1 MNEWEEDKKETGENG
16 ELPINGS
23 DAVREANDLRAREEA
38 EQAAEEAR
46 QREAAAA
53 EARRLAEE
61 HRQAVLAEQED
72 RKKRWEDYNRQKEA
86 AEKARRKMKRRS
98 FVSVL
103 AALIAVAALA
113 FGVTNYLSVKELK
126 TQIASLQS
134 QVTAAPGNTS
144 RSSRGN
150 QTADPGVLS
159 EKAVLETVSAKE
171 SDGISGSLTDVSDI
185 VSEVISSVVSIEVV
199 STVKVNS
206 GFYGQREYEAQGAG
220 SGVIIGGNETELWIA
235 TNYHVIEG
243 AKEITII
250 FVDEE
255 TVSAYVKGSSQE
267 NDLAVL
273 GIELSNIKE
282 ETKASIKAAVIGSS
296 DDLKLGEGVIA
307 IGNALGWGQSVT
319 TGVVSGFERNVTF
332 EDGTTM
338 NLLQISAAI
347 NPGNSGGALLNAKGE
362 LIGINNAKYSD
373 EDVEGIG
380 FAIPISSIVDI
391 MEELSLM
398 EPRIPVA
405 ADQYPYLGIT
415 FDNRTSRYAEYYG
428 IPAGAYV
435 YEVGADTPAQKAGI
449 LAYDVITELDGVKIS
464 SYDDLVNELQYHA
477 GGTEVTLK
485 VKRLEK
491 GSYQELEIRL
501 TLGFKKDYN

>member
-1 MNEWEEDKKETGENG
+1 MNEWEENKQEAETEGQ
-16 ELPINGS
+16 LPISGS
-23 DAVREANDLRAREEA
+23 DAVQEAMDSQAREDA
-38 EQAAEEAR
+38 ERAEEEQR
-46 QREAAAA
+46 QRELAAA

-72 RKKRWEDYNRQKEA
+72 RKRRWEDYNRQKEA

-113 FGVTNYLSVKELK
+113 FGVTNFLQVRDLK
-126 TQIASLQS
+126 TQMASLQS
-134 QVTAAPGNTS
+134 QVTGTGTNVNRSRNSTSNSGTLTENAAL
-144 RSSRGN
+144 
-150 QTADPGVLS
+150 A
-159 EKAVLETVSAKE
+159 TVSAKNTA
-171 SDGISGSLTDVSDI
+171 SSSLTDVSDI
-185 VSEVISSVVSIEVV
+185 VSEVISSVVSIEVK
-199 STVKVNS
+199 STVKVSN
-206 GFYGQREYEAQGAG
+206 GFYGSREYESQGAG
-220 SGVIIGGNETELWIA
+220 SGVIIGGNESELWIA
-235 TNYHVIEG
+235 TNYHVIDG
-243 AKEITII
+243 AKEITVI

-255 TVSAYVKGSSQE
+255 KVKAYVKGSSQE

-273 GIELSNIKE
+273 GIDLSTVKD
-282 ETKASIKAAVIGSS
+282 ETKAAVKAAVIGSS

-307 IGNALGWGQSVT
+307 IGNALGFGQSVT
-319 TGVVSGFERNVTF
+319 TGVVSGFERSVTF

-347 NPGNSGGALLNAKGE
+347 NPGNSGGALLNSKGE

-398 EPRIPVA
+398 EPRIPVSE
-405 ADQYPYLGIT
+405 ADYPYLGIT

-435 YEVGADTPAQKAGI
+435 YEVGKDTPAEKAGI
-449 LAYDVITELDGVKIS
+449 LAYDVITELDGVKLS

-491 GSYQELEIRL
+491 GSYQEIEIKL

>member
-1 MNEWEEDKKETGENG
+1 MNEWEENKQEQETE
-16 ELPINGS
+16 ETLPISGS
-23 DAVREANDLRAREEA
+23 DAVREAIDSKAREEA
-38 EQAAEEAR
+38 EQAAEEQR
-46 QREAAAA
+46 QREIAAA

-61 HRQAVLAEQED
+61 HRQAVLKEQEES
-72 RKKRWEDYNRQKEA
+72 RKRWEDYNRQKLA

-98 FVSVL
+98 AVSVI
-103 AALIAVAALA
+103 AALVAVAALA
-113 FGVTNYLSVKELK
+113 FGVINFFEVRNIKA
-126 TQIASLQS
+126 QMASLEGQ
-134 QVTAAPGNTS
+134 AGNSAVNRSYTS
-144 RSSRGN
+144 
-150 QTADPGVLS
+150 ADPAALT
-159 EKAVLETVSAKE
+159 EKTVLETVSAKE
-171 SDGISGSLTDVSDI
+171 KTTTASLTDVSDI
-185 VSEVISSVVSIEVV
+185 VAEVIPSVVSIEVV

-206 GFYGQREYEAQGAG
+206 GFYGSREYESQGAG

-235 TNYHVIEG
+235 TNYHVIDG

-255 TVSAYVKGSSQE
+255 QAKAYVKGSSQE

-273 GIELSNIKE
+273 GIDLSTVKA
-282 ETKASIKAAVIGSS
+282 ETQAAIKAAVIGSS
-296 DDLKLGEGVIA
+296 NDLKLGEGVIA
-307 IGNALGWGQSVT
+307 IGNALGFGQSVT
-319 TGVVSGFERNVTF
+319 TGVVSGFERSVTF

-338 NLLQISAAI
+338 KLLQISAAI

-391 MEELSLM
+391 MEEMSLM

-405 ADQYPYLGIT
+405 EADYPYLGIT

-428 IPAGAYV
+428 IPSGAYV
-435 YEVGADTPAQKAGI
+435 YEVGKDTPAEKAGI

-485 VKRLEK
+485 LKRLEK
-491 GSYQELEIRL
+491 GSYHDVEIKL
-501 TLGFKKDYN
+501 TLGFKKDYKQ